1 MTIEEKLVN
10 LLITKEYHISFAE
23 SCTGGMACAQI
34 VNVPNASKVLNSSFI
49 TYSNEAKIK
58 WVHVHPDTLEKF
70 GAVSEEVAKEMAI
83 GTAEVSDSDIG
94 VGITGIAGPAGG
106 TKQKPVGMVC
116 FGFKIKDNLYTYT
129 EHFSDQSR
137 TEVRKSSVDFVIKR
151 LLELI

>member
-1 MTIEEKLVN
+1 M
-10 LLITKEYHISFAE
+10 TKEYHISFAE
-23 SCTGGMACAQI
+23 SCTGGMVCAQI

-49 TYSNEAKIK
+49 TYSNEAKMK
-58 WVHVHPDTLEKF
+58 WVHVDPDTLEKF

-83 GTAEVSDSDIG
+83 GAAKVSDSDIG

-129 EHFSDQSR
+129 KHFSDQSR
-137 TEVRKSSVDFVIKR
+137 NEVRKSSVDFVIKK